1 MRTIGMDI
9 LFWLYSVKSHRHV
22 CVHCHARAFAL
33 VEYEQIIDRISIE
46 IQDLRTKAKWCNTC
60 SFFEIYAE
68 TWINLFRNSR
78 DARNVEYPKPCSSR
92 TTLIEFHFRE
102 IPIVYTT
109 VGFHRRVWIQRI
121 NQSDWRGNL
130 QVLKSDFPARLPS
143 QRISCSSPVGHEETR
158 VRLHA
163 NYNISYLVVVVPRR
177 PRRYRTISL
186 SLFLSLSLS
195 FSLSLYLSIY
205 LSISISFYCVIH
217 FIISRLTPWI
227 LSSSLYYLF
236 SLFLNLLHSF
246 HIPFRCNEEKCR
258 VRITN
263 NE

>member
-195 FSLSLYLSIY
+195 FSLSIYLSIY
-205 LSISISFYCVIH
+205 LYLVLLCNPLHNFPFNSLNSLVISLLSFLSLSQSTSLLPHTVSLQRGEV
-217 FIISRLTPWI
+217 SR
-227 LSSSLYYLF
+227 S
-236 SLFLNLLHSF
+236 
-246 HIPFRCNEEKCR
+246 
-258 VRITN
+258 N
-263 NE
+263 NK